1 MKRIIILVVY
11 SFQII
16 TFFFVTQTLAKNEEK
31 ILENKIN
38 KKNLHYISTGIAIPL
53 NGTLYLAWGKPVSE
67 KIVLSNYL
75 AYFDRDWMV
84 LLKKGDWHSRS
95 FYYGLA
101 IQYFPFSKERKYEG
115 FYIGGDIGMAVSYQT
130 YKPLNK
136 SDLFFFFT
144 IDGYFL
150 GYIIPLWDSLK
161 IDFLIGGGYAPV
173 SQEVKIDGHVNEG
186 DFYPLL
192 NIQLSYWR

>member
-161 IDFLIGGGYAPV
+161 IDFLIGEGY
-173 SQEVKIDGHVNEG
+173 
-186 DFYPLL
+186 FL
-192 NIQLSYWR
+192 